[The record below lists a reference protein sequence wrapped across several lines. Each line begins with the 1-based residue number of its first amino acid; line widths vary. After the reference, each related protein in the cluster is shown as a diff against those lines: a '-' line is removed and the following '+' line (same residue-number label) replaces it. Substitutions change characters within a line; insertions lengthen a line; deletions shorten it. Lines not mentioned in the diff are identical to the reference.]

1 MPGPHQIAIPFL
13 LAAASLLGACS
24 DPKQAAPKQAPEVG
38 FITVAPRDVP
48 QVSTFV
54 AQTESSRQVE
64 IVARVAGFLDRIA
77 YTEGSFVKEGQVLF
91 QIDPK
96 PFKAQ
101 LDAAQGEL
109 ASQQARLTTSSATL
123 KRVKPLAEQ
132 NALSQADLDRATG
145 DFEMAAAAVH
155 SAQAKVQEAQ
165 LNLDYTTVR
174 SPLGGST
181 GRALQREGAYVGAAA
196 ETARLT
202 YVAALDPIW
211 VTFSISQNQIESF
224 REKIAKKLLVVPAEQ
239 NYEVELVL
247 PGNRSYPHRGRIN
260 FADPSFSQDT
270 GSFMVRASV
279 PNPAKE
285 LRPGMFVTVNLH
297 GTIRP
302 AAVILPQLAVQQ
314 GARGHFV
321 VLANAKNEAE
331 IRPVVV
337 GPYFG
342 DKEILIDQGL
352 KAGDRVIV
360 DGFARLAPNIPV
372 TPVPAEKPAATAE
385 KGAEKG
391 DAKGAEKGT
400 EKPAEKPAAK
410 PAEKPAEKAAEKPAA
425 PAR

>member
-1 MPGPHQIAIPFL
+1 MFGPTKIAIPFL

-24 DPKQAAPKQAPEVG
+24 DPKQAAPKPAPEVG
-38 FITVAPRDVP
+38 YITVAPRDVP

-54 AQTESSRQVE
+54 GQTESSRQVE

-77 YTEGSFVKEGQVLF
+77 YAEGSFVKEGQVLF

-101 LDAAQGEL
+101 LDAAEGEL
-109 ASQQARLTTSSATL
+109 AAQQARLTTSSATL

-145 DFEMAAAAVH
+145 DFEMATAAVH
-155 SAQAKVQEAQ
+155 SAQAKVQEAR

-174 SPLGGST
+174 SPVAGST

-202 YVAALDPIW
+202 YVAALDPMW
-211 VTFSISQNQIESF
+211 VTFSVSQNQIESY
-224 REKIAKKLLVVPAEQ
+224 REKLAKKLLVAPPEQ

-247 PGNRSYPHRGRIN
+247 PGNRAYPQRGRIN

-270 GSFMVRASV
+270 GSFMVRAAV
-279 PNPAKE
+279 PNPGKE
-285 LRPGMFVTVNLH
+285 LRPGMFVSVNLH

-302 AAVILPQLAVQQ
+302 AAVVLPQLAVQQ

-321 VLANAKNEAE
+321 ILANAKNEAE

-337 GPYFG
+337 GPYLG

-372 TPVPAEKPAATAE
+372 TPVPAEKREAAPAE
-385 KGAEKG
+385 KG
-391 DAKGAEKGT
+391 
-400 EKPAEKPAAK
+400 AEKPAAK
-410 PAEKPAEKAAEKPAA
+410 PAEKATEKPAA

>member
-1 MPGPHQIAIPFL
+1 MPGPHKIAIPFL
-13 LAAASLLGACS
+13 AAVAFVLGACS
-24 DPKQAAPKQAPEVG
+24 DPKQAAPKPAPEVG

-109 ASQQARLTTSSATL
+109 AAQQARLTTSTATL

-145 DFEMAAAAVH
+145 DFEMATAAVH
-155 SAQAKVQEAQ
+155 SAQAKVQQAQ

-174 SPLGGST
+174 SPVSGST

-211 VTFSISQNQIESF
+211 VTFSISQNQIEAY
-224 REKIAKKLLVVPAEQ
+224 REKIAKKLLVAPAEEH
-239 NYEVELVL
+239 YAVELVL
-247 PGNRSYPHRGRIN
+247 PGNRAYPHRGRIN

-270 GSFMVRASV
+270 GSFMVRAAV

-285 LRPGMFVTVNLH
+285 LRPGMFVSVNLH

-302 AAVILPQLAVQQ
+302 GAVVLPQLAVQQ
-314 GARGHFV
+314 GARGHYV

-337 GPYFG
+337 GPYLG
-342 DKEILIDQGL
+342 DKDILIDQGL

-372 TPVPAEKPAATAE
+372 TPVPAEKREAAP
-385 KGAEKG
+385 G
-391 DAKGAEKGT
+391 EKGT
-400 EKPAEKPAAK
+400 EKPAAK
-410 PAEKPAEKAAEKPAA
+410 PAEKATEKPAS
-425 PAR
+425 PAAR

>member
-13 LAAASLLGACS
+13 LAAAALLGACS

-38 FITVAPRDVP
+38 FVTVTPRVVP

-145 DFEMAAAAVH
+145 DYEMAAAAVH

-174 SPLGGST
+174 SPLSGST

-211 VTFSISQNQIESF
+211 VTFSISQNQIEAF

-372 TPVPAEKPAATAE
+372 TPVPAEKRAAPAE

-391 DAKGAEKGT
+391 AEKAAEKGT
-400 EKPAEKPAAK
+400 EKGTEKPAAK
-410 PAEKPAEKAAEKPAA
+410 PAEKPAA

>member
-1 MPGPHQIAIPFL
+1 
-13 LAAASLLGACS
+13 
-24 DPKQAAPKQAPEVG
+24 
-38 FITVAPRDVP
+38 
-48 QVSTFV
+48 
-54 AQTESSRQVE
+54 VE

-77 YTEGSFVKEGQVLF
+77 YAEGSFVKEGQVLF

-109 ASQQARLTTSSATL
+109 AAQQARLTTSAATL

-145 DFEMAAAAVH
+145 DFEMATAAVH
-155 SAQAKVQEAQ
+155 SAQAKLQEAQ
-165 LNLDYTTVR
+165 LNLDYTTIR
-174 SPLGGST
+174 SPVSGST

-211 VTFSISQNQIESF
+211 VTFSISQNQIEAY
-224 REKIAKKLLVVPAEQ
+224 RDNIAKKLLVAPAENQ
-239 NYEVELVL
+239 YAVELVL
-247 PGNRSYPHRGRIN
+247 PGNRAYPHRGRIN

-270 GSFMVRASV
+270 GSFMVRAAV
-279 PNPAKE
+279 PNPDKE
-285 LRPGMFVTVNLH
+285 LRPGMFVSVNLH

-302 AAVILPQLAVQQ
+302 GAVILPQLAVQQ

-337 GPYFG
+337 GPYLG

-372 TPVPAEKPAATAE
+372 IPVPAEKRAAT
-385 KGAEKG
+385 
-391 DAKGAEKGT
+391 
-400 EKPAEKPAAK
+400 PADN
-410 PAEKPAEKAAEKPAA
+410 AAEKPAGKPAEKSTEKPAA
-425 PAR
+425 PTAPSAR

>member
-1 MPGPHQIAIPFL
+1 MPGPHKFAIPFL
-13 LAAASLLGACS
+13 AAVAFVLGACS
-24 DPKQAAPKQAPEVG
+24 DPKQVAPKPAPVVG

-54 AQTESSRQVE
+54 GQTESSRQVE

-77 YTEGSFVKEGQVLF
+77 YTEGGFVKEGQVLF

-109 ASQQARLTTSSATL
+109 AAQQARLTTASATL

-145 DFEMAAAAVH
+145 DFEMATAAVH
-155 SAQAKVQEAQ
+155 SAQAKLQEAQ
-165 LNLDYTTVR
+165 LNLDYATVK
-174 SPLGGST
+174 SPVSGSS

-202 YVAALDPIW
+202 YVAVLDPIW
-211 VTFSISQNQIESF
+211 VTFSISQNQLELY
-224 REKIAKKLLVVPAEQ
+224 RERIAKKLLVAPAEQ
-239 NYEVELVL
+239 NYEIELVL
-247 PGNRSYPHRGRIN
+247 PGSRSFQHRGKIN
-260 FADPSFSQDT
+260 FADPSYSQDT

-279 PNPAKE
+279 PNPDKE
-285 LRPGMFVTVNLH
+285 LRPGMFVTVNVH
-297 GTIRP
+297 GAIRP
-302 AAVILPQLAVQQ
+302 AAVVLPQLAVQQ
-314 GARGHFV
+314 GARGHYV

-337 GPYFG
+337 GPYLG
-342 DKEILIDQGL
+342 DKEIVIEQGL

-360 DGFARLAPNIPV
+360 DGFARLAPNIAV
-372 TPVPAEKPAATAE
+372 TPVPAEKMAE
-385 KGAEKG
+385 TPSEKP
-391 DAKGAEKGT
+391 AEKGT
-400 EKPAEKPAAK
+400 EKARNKPDAPAA
-410 PAEKPAEKAAEKPAA
+410 
-425 PAR
+425 R

>member
-1 MPGPHQIAIPFL
+1 MFGPHKIEIPCLIAAALL
-13 LAAASLLGACS
+13 LAACS
-24 DPKQAAPKQAPEVG
+24 DPKQAAPKPAPEVG

-48 QVSTFV
+48 QVSSFV

-77 YTEGSFVKEGQVLF
+77 YAEGSFVKEGQVLF

-109 ASQQARLTTSSATL
+109 AAQQARLTTSAATL

-145 DFEMAAAAVH
+145 DFEMATAAVH
-155 SAQAKVQEAQ
+155 SAQAKLQEAQ
-165 LNLDYTTVR
+165 LNLDYTTIR
-174 SPLGGST
+174 SPVSGST

-211 VTFSISQNQIESF
+211 VTFSISQNQIEAY
-224 REKIAKKLLVVPAEQ
+224 RDKIAKKLLVAPAENQ
-239 NYEVELVL
+239 YAVELVL
-247 PGNRSYPHRGRIN
+247 PGNRAYPHRGRIN

-270 GSFMVRASV
+270 GSFMVRAAV
-279 PNPAKE
+279 PNPDKE
-285 LRPGMFVTVNLH
+285 LRPGMFVSVNLH

-302 AAVILPQLAVQQ
+302 GAVILPQLAVQQ

-337 GPYFG
+337 GPYLG

-372 TPVPAEKPAATAE
+372 IPVPAEKRAAT
-385 KGAEKG
+385 
-391 DAKGAEKGT
+391 
-400 EKPAEKPAAK
+400 PADN
-410 PAEKPAEKAAEKPAA
+410 AAEKPAGKPAEKSTEKPAA
-425 PAR
+425 PTAPSAR